1 MKKGE
6 KPKNWGAR
14 GAERWPEGTSYRVR
28 GAIVRRDLY
37 VSGGQASSGAARG
50 ALRAGTSAT
59 GARNETSG
67 NLSS

>member
-1 MKKGE
+1 M
-6 KPKNWGAR
+6 
-14 GAERWPEGTSYRVR
+14 
-28 GAIVRRDLY
+28 IFRRDLY

-50 ALRAGTSAT
+50 ALRAGASAT